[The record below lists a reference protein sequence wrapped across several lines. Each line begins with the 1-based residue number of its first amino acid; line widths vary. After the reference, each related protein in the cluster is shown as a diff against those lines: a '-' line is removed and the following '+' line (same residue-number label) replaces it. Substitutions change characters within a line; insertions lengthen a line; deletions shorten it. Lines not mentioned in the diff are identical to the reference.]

1 MRKRHPLAS
10 LAQGLAAGLVLSWG
24 TQAMAAAPDVAVSI
38 KPVHSLVAAVMEGV
52 GSPHLI
58 VATGS
63 PHDYA
68 LKPSDARALEGADI
82 VFWVGP
88 EIEAFLTEPLETI
101 APDAKKVA
109 LSRAPG
115 VTLLPPREDGA
126 FEPHDHD
133 HDHDHGHEHEA
144 DGAHEE
150 AGHDHEGDAH
160 ASDEHADNDHAG
172 HDHEGEIDPHLWLDP
187 ENAKAMVN
195 EIETELADIDP
206 DNAATYARNAD
217 KTRERLD
224 SLTSELS
231 DELAGLKGKPFIVFH
246 DAYQYFEKRFGLEA
260 AGSVTVSPE
269 VSPGAQRVS
278 EIAAK
283 IRNLG
288 VVCVFAEPQFTP
300 KLIAVVTEGTD
311 AKSGVLDP
319 LGADLKAGPDL
330 YFELLEENAAALQEC
345 LG

>member
-1 MRKRHPLAS
+1 
-10 LAQGLAAGLVLSWG
+10 
-24 TQAMAAAPDVAVSI
+24 MAAAPDVAVSI

-58 VATGS
+58 VANGS

-88 EIEAFLTEPLETI
+88 EIEAFLTEPLKTI

-126 FEPHDHD
+126 FEPHH
-133 HDHDHGHEHEA
+133 HGHEHGE

-150 AGHDHEGDAH
+150 DAHADAGHDHDGDDH
-160 ASDEHADNDHAG
+160 ASDEHADHDHGDHDDGDHDHADHEHAG
-172 HDHEGEIDPHLWLDP
+172 HDHEGEIDPHMWLDP

-206 DNAATYARNAD
+206 DNAETYAKNAE

-231 DELAGLKGKPFIVFH
+231 GELAGLKGKPFIVFH

-278 EIAAK
+278 EISAK

-300 KLIAVVTEGTD
+300 KLITVVTEGTD

-319 LGADLKAGPDL
+319 IGADLEAGPDL
-330 YFELLEENAAALQEC
+330 YFELLEYNAEALQDC

>member
-1 MRKRHPLAS
+1 MRKRNPLAS

-58 VATGS
+58 VANGS

-88 EIEAFLTEPLETI
+88 EIEAFLSEPLETI
-101 APDAKKVA
+101 APDAKKIA

-126 FEPHDHD
+126 FEPHDHG
-133 HDHDHGHEHEA
+133 HD
-144 DGAHEE
+144 EE
-150 AGHDHEGDAH
+150 AGHDHEGED
-160 ASDEHADNDHAG
+160 HADDDHGDHDHADHG
-172 HDHEGEIDPHLWLDP
+172 HEGEIDPHLWLDP

-195 EIETELADIDP
+195 AIETELADVDP

-224 SLTSELS
+224 SLSSELS
-231 DELAGLKGKPFIVFH
+231 GELAGLKGKPFIVFH

-319 LGADLKAGPDL
+319 LGADLEAGPDL
-330 YFELLEENAAALQEC
+330 YFELLQRNADELQDC